1 MNKYIYFL
9 LNEIGLRMGG
19 MYALAPD
26 TLISDLLEEEGFN
39 EAEWYEV
46 QIQMQLIYGVF
57 AGDPRKIPTNLTIAD
72 VADYIKTGYQVP
84 DEQYEIFFINWYPVI
99 DAIASAAGK
108 ISSARTKK
116 TRVKYMLK
124 VNEAMDEAIA
134 ELYALQAGEYDDD
147 SEIDPDE
154 FLYDE
159 FGNFITEEEINKPVG
174 FADDEEDDDNDEDE
188 DEPFGKENNIFP
200 IK

>member
-26 TLISDLLEEEGFN
+26 TLISDLLAEEGFN

-46 QIQMQLIYGVF
+46 LIQMQLVYGVF
-57 AGDPRKIPTNLTIAD
+57 AGDTRNMPGNLTIAD

-99 DAIASAAGK
+99 DAIALAAGK

-116 TRVKYMLK
+116 TRDKYMLK

-174 FADDEEDDDNDEDE
+174 FADDEDDDE
-188 DEPFGKENNIFP
+188 DEPFGEDNNIFP
-200 IK
+200 LNKRQ

>member
-1 MNKYIYFL
+1 
-9 LNEIGLRMGG
+9 
-19 MYALAPD
+19 
-26 TLISDLLEEEGFN
+26 
-39 EAEWYEV
+39 
-46 QIQMQLIYGVF
+46 
-57 AGDPRKIPTNLTIAD
+57 
-72 VADYIKTGYQVP
+72 
-84 DEQYEIFFINWYPVI
+84 NWYPVI